1 MADGKNH
8 VCAASG
14 QKPDS
19 ENPGGGQNSG
29 LPHELVKPLC
39 LPLQGQIVW
48 KILPVAHHPVNKHVS
63 IGIGQ
68 SEQTNPRTNEQAS
81 RRTTGTFAPFHTHT
95 DTHTHTHTHTHRH
108 THRHARTHRHT
119 HTDTHARTHLH
130 EDELAR
136 ERRAAKAE
144 GAVLSRPP
152 QKGLKLRAL

>member
-95 DTHTHTHTHTHRH
+95 HTHTHTHRH
-108 THRHARTHRHT
+108 THRHAQT
-119 HTDTHARTHLH
+119 HTQTRTHARTHLH